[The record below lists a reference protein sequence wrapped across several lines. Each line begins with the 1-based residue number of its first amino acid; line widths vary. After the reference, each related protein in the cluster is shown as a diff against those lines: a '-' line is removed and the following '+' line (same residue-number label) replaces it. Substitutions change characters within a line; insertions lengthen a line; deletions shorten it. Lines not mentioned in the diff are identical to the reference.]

1 MNNIFNQIIKRNEL
15 LLDYYNNN
23 NYPIENSI
31 IKNDEYLNNLTLTYN
46 TIVYSILEY
55 VKNNNKIIPYEK
67 THEFIQD
74 NFKFM
79 ELTHLNGFRSRFE
92 QFNL

>member
-23 NYPIENSI
+23 NYPTENSI

-79 ELTHLNGFRSRFE
+79 ALTHLNGFRSRFE